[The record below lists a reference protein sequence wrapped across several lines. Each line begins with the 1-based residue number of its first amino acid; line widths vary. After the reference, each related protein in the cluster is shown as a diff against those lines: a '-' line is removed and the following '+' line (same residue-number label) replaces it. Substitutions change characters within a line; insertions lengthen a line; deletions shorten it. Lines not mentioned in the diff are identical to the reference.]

1 MDIKM
6 ERDFS
11 EEKKTGVVNPAVLLQ
26 IQSNDDKCSNTEE
39 RMIGLKTLRR
49 FPPTFRYQKVDKLKV
64 WHTLL
69 WLLPSP
75 SSIASPKS
83 YQSHSRCDCRGRRTP
98 PHRPPPP
105 KMCAH
110 LGLITSNLYLPA
122 GGTLLE
128 DRPQSR
134 SAIIRG
140 GGEVGEREAA
150 RKEAQPS
157 QR

>member
-1 MDIKM
+1 MFKHRRTDDWTKNFETI
-6 ERDFS
+6 S
-11 EEKKTGVVNPAVLLQ
+11 AYLQ
-26 IQSNDDKCSNTEE
+26 ISKSRQAKGLTHFALTSPFSIVHRQSKILSESQQMRLQRETH
-39 RMIGLKTLRR
+39 GK
-49 FPPTFRYQKVDKLKV
+49 
-64 WHTLL
+64 
-69 WLLPSP
+69 
-75 SSIASPKS
+75 
-83 YQSHSRCDCRGRRTP
+83 
-98 PHRPPPP
+98 RPPPP